1 MNPLTKKE
9 IKFSEDYRKVPIVR
23 MGGELFK
30 DSPVIIDELIA
41 RLRETKVMS
50 DEEHAVFCS
59 SDAKKWAEW
68 ADKQLAVLLF
78 PNLTRNFS
86 ESYQVGRVCVPETT
100 ACQSVQVRASVCA
113 REDLLEKSG
122 QVNTAVWGGVVGVH
136 WCAVLLVCRGLFV
149 APPSQATQ
157 LAGSGASRSSPDF
170 FFFCCVSSGGGG
182 LWGSRLFLVLCGRS
196 RTSRVLCFSEASTS
210 TRKLTTVVPFSPW
223 FSDIER

>member
-1 MNPLTKKE
+1 MKHVQVNPLTKKE

-41 RLRETKVMS
+41 RLRETEVMS

-86 ESYQVGRVCVPETT
+86 ESYQVRDV
-100 ACQSVQVRASVCA
+100 
-113 REDLLEKSG
+113 
-122 QVNTAVWGGVVGVH
+122 
-136 WCAVLLVCRGLFV
+136 FF
-149 APPSQATQ
+149 
-157 LAGSGASRSSPDF
+157 LAGE
-170 FFFCCVSSGGGG
+170 GGTH
-182 LWGSRLFLVLCGRS
+182 SCFARLKRL
-196 RTSRVLCFSEASTS
+196 
-210 TRKLTTVVPFSPW
+210 
-223 FSDIER
+223 